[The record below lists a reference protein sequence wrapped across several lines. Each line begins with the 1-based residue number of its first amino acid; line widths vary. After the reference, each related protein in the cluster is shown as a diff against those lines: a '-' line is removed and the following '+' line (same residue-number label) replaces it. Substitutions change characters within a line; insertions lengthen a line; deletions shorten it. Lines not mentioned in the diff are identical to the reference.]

1 MTIVA
6 FIFTLVSQV
15 VRVLVRKT
23 REAKPNSLCMDCL
36 NAHVQ
41 YAANGRRSTSCGYGG
56 TMRPMKLDVLYCT
69 DYGARNQPVPARA
82 VGFVR
87 ENCTLRISGIS
98 RYRTLLIPP
107 SVLLTC
113 DALAAAIL
121 KT

>member
-1 MTIVA
+1 MPNTRRIGWAKLTLEYCAAGVA
-6 FIFTLVSQV
+6 SEKPHPHAGP
-15 VRVLVRKT
+15 RRKA

-41 YAANGRRSTSCGYGG
+41 YAANGRRETSCGYGG

-87 ENCTLRISGIS
+87 EIA
-98 RYRTLLIPP
+98 PFE
-107 SVLLTC
+107 
-113 DALAAAIL
+113 
-121 KT
+121 